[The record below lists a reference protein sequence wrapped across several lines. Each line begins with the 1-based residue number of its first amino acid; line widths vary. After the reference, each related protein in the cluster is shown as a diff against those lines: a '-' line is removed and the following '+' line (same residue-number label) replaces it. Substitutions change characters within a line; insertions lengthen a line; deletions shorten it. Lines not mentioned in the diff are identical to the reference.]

1 MMNLLSDETRRN
13 PYPLYDQ
20 MRAAAPALHVPPM
33 DLWMLLGYEEV
44 KRALTD
50 HEAFNSSLEAA
61 GRGNPAW
68 FIFDDP
74 PRHTKLRAL
83 VTRAFTPRSIAGLE
97 PRIRELSRE
106 LLDEVTERGEMDLV
120 HDYATPLPTLVIAEM
135 LGIPSADRP
144 MFARWTD
151 IILNL
156 SQDISGGEAAQKATA
171 DYRASNVEM
180 RAYLDELLAARR
192 RAPQDDLLTRLQE
205 AEVDGERLTR
215 DEILGF
221 FQLLLVAGTETTT
234 NLLGNAMLCLHDH
247 PGELARLREN
257 PALLP
262 SAIEEVLRYR
272 SPVQYGYRATTRDVT
287 LREGVV
293 IPAGK
298 LVLPVFGAANHDP
311 KYFPDPGRFDIGRDP
326 NPHLAFGHGIHF
338 CLGASLSRLEARI
351 ALADLLERLQNF
363 ELQSRAPW
371 EPRAAL
377 HVHGPARLPI
387 RFAPSSK
394 LGRS

>member
-1 MMNLLSDETRRN
+1 MMDLLSDETRRN
-13 PYPLYDQ
+13 PYPLYEQ

-33 DLWMLLGYEEV
+33 DLWMLFDYEDV

-50 HEAFNSSLEAA
+50 PEAFNSSLAAA

-106 LLDEVTERGEMDLV
+106 LIDGVIERGEMDLV

-135 LGIPSADRP
+135 LGIPSGDRP
-144 MFARWTD
+144 TFARWVEL
-151 IILNL
+151 ILNL
-156 SQDISGGEAAQKATA
+156 SQNVSGGEAAEKANEV
-171 DYRASNVEM
+171 YRAANVEM
-180 RAYLDELLAARR
+180 RAYLDELLAERR
-192 RAPQDDLLTRLQE
+192 RAPQDDLLTRLVE

-234 NLLGNAMLCLHDH
+234 NLLSNAILCLLDN
-247 PGELARLREN
+247 PGELARLREK
-257 PALLP
+257 PELMP

-272 SPVQYGYRATTRDVT
+272 SPVQYTYRATRREVE
-287 LREGVV
+287 LRPGVV

-298 LVLPVFGAANHDP
+298 LVLPIFGAANHDP
-311 KYFPDPGRFDIGRDP
+311 KVFAEPGRFDIGRDP
-326 NPHLAFGHGIHF
+326 NPHLGFGYGIHF

-351 ALADLLERLQNF
+351 ALADLLERLQGF
-363 ELQSRAPW
+363 ALGSREPW
-371 EPRAAL
+371 EPRLAL

-387 RFAPSSK
+387 RFAPASK